1 MQSRHLH
8 VYVFIFYLTST
19 LSMLSMIKEQIRS
32 KNISLLQ

>member
-8 VYVFIFYLTST
+8 VYVLFYLTST

-32 KNISLLQ
+32 KNISLLE